1 MTKILELREK
11 LRDFYGKYEVYV
23 VTGGKFV
30 LTFVA
35 FWLIN
40 SRMGYMER
48 LDNPAVALLLALLCA
63 FLPINASVVLGAG
76 LILAH
81 LWALSMEVCLV
92 AAALFVLMF
101 FMYYKFA
108 SKSGYSTIIT
118 TLMCY
123 FKLPQAVPVS
133 MGLLKEPS
141 SYLSMVCGIITFY
154 YIRGV
159 QANIANFA
167 TIDEKEKVSKVTM
180 ALDLLI
186 KNYEM
191 FLVILA
197 VCITALAVYV
207 IRRMNINH
215 AWRIA
220 GILGSVIELGIL
232 MTGYIMLENEKEIPW
247 IIGGVL
253 LSAAVSL
260 VLEFFLY
267 NLDYSRVEQVQFEDD
282 EYYYYV
288 KAVPKIYM
296 AEKNKK
302 VKQITP
308 KKDSF
313 SRKEL
318 AEELDIEQELLD

>member
-23 VTGGKFV
+23 VTGVKFI
-30 LTFVA
+30 LSFVA

-40 SRMGYMER
+40 GNMGYMEK

-63 FLPINASVVLGAG
+63 FLPMNGSVVIGAL
-76 LILAH
+76 LILLH
-81 LWALSMEVCLV
+81 LWSLSIEVCLV
-92 AAALFVLMF
+92 AAGLFILMF

-108 SKSGYSTIIT
+108 PKNGYSTIIT
-118 TLMCY
+118 PIMCH
-123 FKLPQAVPVS
+123 FKLPQAIPVS
-133 MGLLKEPS
+133 MGLLREPS
-141 SYLSMVCGIITFY
+141 AYLSMVCGIITFY
-154 YIRGV
+154 YVKGV
-159 QANIANFA
+159 QENIANFA
-167 TIDEKEKVSKVTM
+167 AVDDNEKISQITM
-180 ALDLLI
+180 ALELLL

-191 FLVILA
+191 FVVIAA
-197 VCITALAVYV
+197 VCITAMAVYV

-220 GILGSVIELGIL
+220 GIVGNTIELVIL
-232 MTGYIMLENEKEIPW
+232 VIGYILLDNGKEIPW
-247 IIGGVL
+247 IVGGIA
-253 LSAAVSL
+253 LSVIISL
-260 VLEFFLY
+260 ILEFFLY
-267 NLDYSRVEQVQFEDD
+267 NLDYSRVEHVQFEDD

-288 KAVPKIYM
+288 KAVPKVYM

-308 KKDSF
+308 KKDRF

-318 AEELDIEQELLD
+318 AEELDIDQDLLD